1 MSLNVSRIIP
11 IILLVVGVVLLG
23 FSLSL
28 QVYSQF
34 YPKHGT
40 LTITLSR
47 DNNYTIIQPLFFNYH
62 GYVEIKIIDYNNNSV
77 RVTIGQR
84 EYVLNNTH
92 RRESLIL
99 GGGENTLYFTSNGPV
114 ELALYVEDYLIVP
127 GEDWLLLIIG
137 AVLTAMGLA
146 STIYYVRKG
155 VLFLE

>member
-1 MSLNVSRIIP
+1 MSLNVSRIAP
-11 IILLVVGVVLLG
+11 IILLIVGAVLLG

-34 YPKHGT
+34 YSKRGT
-40 LTITLSR
+40 LTITLGR
-47 DNNYTIIQPLFFNYH
+47 DNSYTVTQPLFFNYH
-62 GYVEIKIIDYNNNSV
+62 GYVEIKLVEDNNNSV
-77 RVTIGQR
+77 RVSIGQG
-84 EYVLNNTH
+84 EYVLNYTH
-92 RRESLIL
+92 RRESFIF
-99 GGGENTLYFTSNGPV
+99 GGGENTLYFTSSGPV

-146 STIYYVRKG
+146 FTIYYARKN

>member
-1 MSLNVSRIIP
+1 MSLNVSRIAP
-11 IILLVVGVVLLG
+11 ITLLIVGTVLLG

-40 LTITLSR
+40 LTIALNK
-47 DNNYTIIQPLFFNYH
+47 DNNYTATQPLFFNYH
-62 GYVEIKIIDYNNNSV
+62 GHVEIKIIDDNNNSV
-77 RVTIGQR
+77 QVSIGQK

-99 GGGENTLYFTSNGPV
+99 DGGENTLYFTSSGPV

-146 STIYYVRKG
+146 FTTYYVRKN

>member
-1 MSLNVSRIIP
+1 MSLNVSRIAP
-11 IILLVVGVVLLG
+11 ITLLIVGTVLLG

-40 LTITLSR
+40 LTITLSK
-47 DNNYTIIQPLFFNYH
+47 DNNYTVAQPLFFNYH
-62 GYVEIKIIDYNNNSV
+62 GYVEVKIIDYNNSV
-77 RVTIGQR
+77 RVSIGQK

-99 GGGENTLYFTSNGPV
+99 GGGENTLYFTSNGLV

-146 STIYYVRKG
+146 STIYYVRKN